1 MIDNIYK
8 PNIILEEV
16 FPSEAEEKRNNKCK
30 NMLNHFFFNPQWR
43 YPQKKRTDVL
53 LEYSRREDVKK
64 KLLQPSPQM
73 FLTPSLRSFLFQKL
87 IF

>member
-43 YPQKKRTDVL
+43 YPEGIFVGNKI
-53 LEYSRREDVKK
+53 EEDI
-64 KLLQPSPQM
+64 L
-73 FLTPSLRSFLFQKL
+73 
-87 IF
+87 